1 MKIQIRQ
8 GVFETNSSSVHTLSI
23 SKSKTNFSKIKDSIT
38 KITFGPKKEYCWDAD
53 SAQDKIN
60 QIFCYVTCDD
70 SLKHF
75 ISCKNKIERC
85 LKSVGI
91 SCEFEFDEN
100 YDYYWYCDSRDVF
113 DELFA
118 EGDETFTILLLNYIY
133 DKSSYTYCF
142 DDNYFDETEF
152 RNTHKDFKNYCAHD

>member
-23 SKSKTNFSKIKDSIT
+23 SKSKSNFSKIKNSIT
-38 KITFGPKKEYCWDAD
+38 KITFGPKQEYCYDAD
-53 SAQDKIN
+53 SVQDKIN
-60 QIFCYVTCDD
+60 QIFCYVICGD

-100 YDYYWYCDSRDVF
+100 YDYCWYCESRYVF

-118 EGDETFTILLLNYIY
+118 EDDEAFTLLFLNYIY
-133 DKSSYTYCF
+133 DESSYTDCVN
-142 DDNYFDETEF
+142 DNYFNETEF
-152 RNTHKDFKNYCAHD
+152 RNTHKDFENYYAHN

>member
-23 SKSKTNFSKIKDSIT
+23 SKSKSKFSKIKDSIT
-38 KITFGPKKEYCWDAD
+38 KITFGPKQEYCYGKD
-53 SAQDKIN
+53 SVQDKIN
-60 QIFCYVTCDD
+60 QIFCYAICGY

-100 YDYYWYCDSRDVF
+100 YDYYF
-113 DELFA
+113 LAIF
-118 EGDETFTILLLNYIY
+118 LN
-133 DKSSYTYCF
+133 
-142 DDNYFDETEF
+142 
-152 RNTHKDFKNYCAHD
+152 KN

>member
-23 SKSKTNFSKIKDSIT
+23 SKSKSNFSKIKNSIT
-38 KITFGPKKEYCWDAD
+38 KITFGPKQEYCYDAD
-53 SAQDKIN
+53 SVQDKIN
-60 QIFCYVTCDD
+60 QIFCYVICGD

-91 SCEFEFDEN
+91 SCEFKFDEN
-100 YDYYWYCDSRDVF
+100 YDYCWYCESRYVF

-118 EGDETFTILLLNYIY
+118 EDDETFTLLFLNYIY
-133 DKSSYTYCF
+133 DESSYTDCVN
-142 DDNYFDETEF
+142 DNYFNETEF
-152 RNTHKDFKNYCAHD
+152 RNTHKDFENYYAHN

>member
-1 MKIQIRQ
+1 MRHIAHIFHHQFIFTDMKIQIRQ

-23 SKSKTNFSKIKDSIT
+23 SKSKSKFSKIKDSIT
-38 KITFGPKKEYCWDAD
+38 
-53 SAQDKIN
+53 
-60 QIFCYVTCDD
+60 
-70 SLKHF
+70 
-75 ISCKNKIERC
+75 KIERC

-118 EGDETFTILLLNYIY
+118 EDDKTFTILLLNYIY
-133 DKSSYTYCF
+133 DKNQF
-142 DDNYFDETEF
+142 K
-152 RNTHKDFKNYCAHD
+152 KDTTL

>member
-23 SKSKTNFSKIKDSIT
+23 SKSNSKFSKIKDSIT
-38 KITFGPKKEYCWDAD
+38 KITFGPKQEYCWDAD
-53 SAQDKIN
+53 STQDKIN
-60 QIFCYVTCDD
+60 QIFCY
-70 SLKHF
+70 
-75 ISCKNKIERC
+75 
-85 LKSVGI
+85 
-91 SCEFEFDEN
+91 EFEFDEN

-118 EGDETFTILLLNYIY
+118 EDDETFTLLLLNYIY

-152 RNTHKDFKNYCAHD
+152 RNKHKDFKNYCAHD